1 MIQLRH
7 FIQLIMPTHESNAN
21 PPPSAVSTPTSTR
34 SPSVPEP
41 VVLILSRKSSFTDV
55 DHLPPYSSMSIV
67 RNSAPSSPTVS
78 NAGASNSGPAG
89 GWFETREAMD
99 KEWKD
104 LEGPSAGKKHSEPM
118 TNQPDRGCA
127 GIVSL
132 RACLAMFF
140 VLTLAYLAYEIVHIV
155 LFLNGFM
162 PSDYAAA
169 LEQATQKERDLIAS
183 LEARQRPWVIG
194 QLAYSGL
201 CALMAVLGLVA
212 VALQNAVVFRVV
224 QVWIY
229 VHAGLFLATA
239 MVVTQISPLAWHLGF
254 LFMVL
259 TLVVGLANLF
269 AASYSRHYA
278 RKLAQAAGTST
289 KVAPGRA
296 YIEPSS

>member
-1 MIQLRH
+1 MS
-7 FIQLIMPTHESNAN
+7 TYESHAN
-21 PPPSAVSTPTSTR
+21 PPPSAVSTSTLTR
-34 SPSVPEP
+34 STAAPEP
-41 VVLILSRKSSFTDV
+41 VVLSLSRKSSYTE

-78 NAGASNSGPAG
+78 TAAASKTAG
-89 GWFETREAMD
+89 GWFEAREAMA

-104 LEGPSAGKKHSEPM
+104 LEGPSGKNHDGSR
-118 TNQPDRGCA
+118 TDQPDRGCA
-127 GIVSL
+127 GLVSL
-132 RACLAMFF
+132 RAGLAMFF

-162 PSDYAAA
+162 PSDYAST
-169 LEQATQKERDLIAS
+169 LEQATQEERDLIAS

-212 VALQNAVVFRVV
+212 VALQNGPVFRIV

-269 AASYSRHYA
+269 AASYARHYA
-278 RKLAQAAGTST
+278 RKLVQAAGTST
-289 KVAPGRA
+289 KVAPGWA
-296 YIEPSS
+296 

>member
-1 MIQLRH
+1 MS
-7 FIQLIMPTHESNAN
+7 THDSNAN
-21 PPPSAVSTPTSTR
+21 PPPSAISTPASAQ
-34 SPSVPEP
+34 SPAAPEP
-41 VVLILSRKSSFTDV
+41 VVLSLSRKSSYTDV

-67 RNSAPSSPTVS
+67 RNSAPGSPTVS
-78 NAGASNSGPAG
+78 SADAGKSGPAA
-89 GWFETREAMD
+89 GWFETREATA

-104 LEGPSAGKKHSEPM
+104 LGGPSGNKLDGSRAD
-118 TNQPDRGCA
+118 QPDRGCA

-132 RACLAMFF
+132 RAGLAMFF

-162 PSDYAAA
+162 PSDYADA
-169 LEQATQKERDLIAS
+169 LEQATQEERDLITS

-201 CALMAVLGLVA
+201 CALMAILGLVA
-212 VALQNAVVFRVV
+212 VAVQNALVFRVV

-259 TLVVGLANLF
+259 TLIVGLANLF
-269 AASYSRHYA
+269 AASYARHYA
-278 RKLAQAAGTST
+278 RKLGEQAAGTST

-296 YIEPSS
+296 

>member
-1 MIQLRH
+1 MS
-7 FIQLIMPTHESNAN
+7 THEPSAN
-21 PPPSAVSTPTSTR
+21 PPPSTVSTPTSTR
-34 SPSVPEP
+34 SPAAPEP
-41 VVLILSRKSSFTDV
+41 VVLSLSRKSSYTE

-78 NAGASNSGPAG
+78 TAGASKSGPAT
-89 GWFETREAMD
+89 GWFEKREAMGN
-99 KEWKD
+99 EWKD
-104 LEGPSAGKKHSEPM
+104 LEGATSKTHDESR
-118 TNQPDRGCA
+118 TDQPDHGCA
-127 GIVSL
+127 GLVSL
-132 RACLAMFF
+132 RAGLAMFF

-162 PSDYAAA
+162 PSDYTAA
-169 LEQATQKERDLIAS
+169 LEQATQEERDLIAS

-212 VALQNAVVFRVV
+212 VALQNVLVFRVV
-224 QVWIY
+224 QIWIY

-254 LFMVL
+254 MFMVL

-269 AASYSRHYA
+269 AASYARHYA
-278 RKLAQAAGTST
+278 RKLTQAAGMPP

-296 YIEPSS
+296 